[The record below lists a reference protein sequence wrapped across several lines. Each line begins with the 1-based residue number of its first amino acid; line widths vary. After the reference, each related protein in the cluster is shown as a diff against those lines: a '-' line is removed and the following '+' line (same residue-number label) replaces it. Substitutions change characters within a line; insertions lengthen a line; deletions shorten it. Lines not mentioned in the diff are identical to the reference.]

1 MVNFLTEISSCN
13 KDTKSY
19 DPIVVETL
27 CILLGLRSEV
37 ALKHVVSVDSVLKR
51 VDLGLSRSTS
61 SLSVASASLFREH
74 DRFLFILDQLVKD
87 AVSTTTRNHE
97 QGQNKALGTFL
108 EDQLLSYLH
117 LHLLDLLQHDVNQM
131 QFILSQCQQDYSMIL
146 DDLTNEVKHLIAIL
160 FHLWS
165 FVPVLF
171 ILFTL
176 FQISFPHLSYL
187 VSIAVQLNP
196 ISSSAFSFT
205 KLLIL
210 HSLLYDLHSNSKVNA
225 IKASSKV
232 NSLLTDSNACVHDVL
247 SICTSTIQVLV
258 SH

>member
-74 DRFLFILDQLVKD
+74 DRFLFILGQLVKD

-97 QGQNKALGTFL
+97 
-108 EDQLLSYLH
+108 
-117 LHLLDLLQHDVNQM
+117 
-131 QFILSQCQQDYSMIL
+131 
-146 DDLTNEVKHLIAIL
+146 
-160 FHLWS
+160 
-165 FVPVLF
+165 
-171 ILFTL
+171 
-176 FQISFPHLSYL
+176 
-187 VSIAVQLNP
+187 
-196 ISSSAFSFT
+196 
-205 KLLIL
+205 
-210 HSLLYDLHSNSKVNA
+210 
-225 IKASSKV
+225 
-232 NSLLTDSNACVHDVL
+232 
-247 SICTSTIQVLV
+247 
-258 SH
+258 